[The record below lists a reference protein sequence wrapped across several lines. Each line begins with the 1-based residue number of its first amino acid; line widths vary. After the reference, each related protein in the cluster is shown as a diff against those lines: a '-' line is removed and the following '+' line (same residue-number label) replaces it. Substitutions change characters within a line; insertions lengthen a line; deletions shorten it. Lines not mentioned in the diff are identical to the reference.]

1 MGIFGHKSGYNREHM
16 AVPGKPTQ
24 DFVPIKDIKNGIL
37 VLNSGELR
45 MLLMTSS
52 LNFGLK
58 SADEQAAIILQFQNF
73 LNSLEFP
80 IQIYIQSKR
89 LDIRPYIKM
98 LEEREKVQLI
108 DAMKIQTHEY
118 IGFIKD
124 FTGRTNIMSKTFFIV
139 VPYSRP
145 KQTSKQG
152 GPAEMLSG
160 VFSGKGSAKSKQQ
173 TEREDMQNFEEAR
186 IQLEQRAAIVE
197 QGLARCDI
205 RTTRIGTEEITE
217 LFYRKFNPGELEGAI
232 AAT

>member
-1 MGIFGHKSGYNREHM
+1 M
-16 AVPGKPTQ
+16 
-24 DFVPIKDIKNGIL
+24 PIKDIKNGVL
-37 VLNSGELR
+37 VLNSGDLR
-45 MLLMTSS
+45 MLIMTSS

-98 LEEREKVQLI
+98 LEDREKLQLI

-118 IGFIKD
+118 IGFIRD
-124 FTGRTNIMSKTFFIV
+124 FTSRTNIMSKTFFIV
-139 VPYSRP
+139 IPYNKP
-145 KQTSKQG
+145 KQVGKSGGQG
-152 GPAEMLSG
+152 LLGGIFL
-160 VFSGKGSAKSKQQ
+160 GKKGGAPKKQ
-173 TEREDMQNFEEAR
+173 TEEETQNFEEAR
-186 IQLEQRAAIVE
+186 IQLEQRASIVE

-217 LFYRKFNPGELEGAI
+217 LFYRKFNPGELEGAV
-232 AAT
+232 AAP